1 MIVEKYLW
9 TMYMYLYFI
18 MAAAYV
24 MHKKNINSILERKN
38 NKLHTGIQNLRLRY
52 VTEWEFRSTCI

>member
-9 TMYMYLYFI
+9 TMYMYMYLYFI

-24 MHKKNINSILERKN
+24 MHKKISIV
-38 NKLHTGIQNLRLRY
+38 Y
-52 VTEWEFRSTCI
+52 